1 MAKVVENIVKEE
13 RDEKQNEYG
22 RGRMADEGEQPS
34 SSVTYSSTYQNG
46 CSAKECCSNEGCT
59 SIDECEVEAN
69 ASEGWDCEF
78 DRMPDVVMQC
88 VFEIFDLRERIALL
102 IMNFSLKCYHI
113 TNSEMLLTILQHC
126 HSVSSVKIWFSSSS
140 FAGGVLKMLKQMNIK
155 MRCLDLYPY
164 RAEEAL
170 DEAFAAFPELTGMTM
185 RPHGQ
190 DYFWSGLDL
199 TSFPSFEK
207 MDTLMLD
214 GFNIHPDV
222 FLPESLTTLEWLN
235 RSGHFLVVMPK
246 LKSLVNL
253 EYLMLGHAEFSNS
266 EEFDAFLTTISSE
279 NLPRLQY
286 LVTSG
291 RVVTLTQIHFSYCRC
306 ASAVSDPHLST
317 NDIDESTRALSA
329 LNFSSLDISLSA
341 LQMIKL
347 DLCYANLTYIV
358 RKMLPFTRYVFSHSV
373 LLIRYLAQ

>member
-1 MAKVVENIVKEE
+1 MT
-13 RDEKQNEYG
+13 DES
-22 RGRMADEGEQPS
+22 EQSS
-34 SSVTYSSTYQNG
+34 SSVIPCASFQNG
-46 CSAKECCSNEGCT
+46 CSAKECCSKEGCT
-59 SIDECEVEAN
+59 FSD
-69 ASEGWDCEF
+69 DCESQAANSCEGCMCAF

-88 VFEIFDLRERIALL
+88 VFETFDLRERSIASQVCRRWHYLL
-102 IMNFSLKCYHI
+102 TCRFPMEDVTVLNIFQHNIYKEKISSNKNIGLKCYHI
-113 TNSEMLLTILQHC
+113 DNADMLLTILQHC
-126 HSVSSVKIWFSSSS
+126 HSVSSVKIWFWSSS
-140 FAGGVLKMLKQMNIK
+140 FAGEVLKMLKQMNIK

-170 DEAFAAFPELTGMTM
+170 DEAFAAFPDLTGMTM

-199 TSFPSFEK
+199 TSFPRFGKMDTLMLDGFNIRMMLFQEEALDEAFAAFPDLTGMTMRPHGQDYFWSGLDLTSFPRFGK

-286 LVTSG
+286 LG
-291 RVVTLTQIHFSYCRC
+291 QCEIF
-306 ASAVSDPHLST
+306 
-317 NDIDESTRALSA
+317 
-329 LNFSSLDISLSA
+329 
-341 LQMIKL
+341 
-347 DLCYANLTYIV
+347 
-358 RKMLPFTRYVFSHSV
+358 
-373 LLIRYLAQ
+373 

>member
-1 MAKVVENIVKEE
+1 M
-13 RDEKQNEYG
+13 
-22 RGRMADEGEQPS
+22 
-34 SSVTYSSTYQNG
+34 
-46 CSAKECCSNEGCT
+46 
-59 SIDECEVEAN
+59 
-69 ASEGWDCEF
+69 
-78 DRMPDVVMQC
+78 
-88 VFEIFDLRERIALL
+88 
-102 IMNFSLKCYHI
+102 KCYHI
-113 TNSEMLLTILQHC
+113 DNADMLLTILQHC
-126 HSVSSVKIWFSSSS
+126 HSVSSVKIWFWSSS
-140 FAGGVLKMLKQMNIK
+140 FAGEVLKMLKQMNIK

-170 DEAFAAFPELTGMTM
+170 DEAFAAFPDLTGMTM

-199 TSFPSFEK
+199 TSFPRFGK

-286 LVTSG
+286 LV
-291 RVVTLTQIHFSYCRC
+291 SY
-306 ASAVSDPHLST
+306 
-317 NDIDESTRALSA
+317 
-329 LNFSSLDISLSA
+329 
-341 LQMIKL
+341 
-347 DLCYANLTYIV
+347 
-358 RKMLPFTRYVFSHSV
+358 
-373 LLIRYLAQ
+373 